1 MSIYQRYASGE
12 AEAGVKTPGND
23 DAITI
28 FPLSGRLELTKASD
42 FASKTTEEW
51 INIFPN
57 AAYFCGYDESLF
69 GHLIIMVYE
78 NPLTERICTV
88 SITKF
93 GVTLYNDL
101 ILNENSRF
109 FPACENLLP
118 IHKSSKV
125 RKALAITNL
134 KNYNKLVN
142 HPGNFDITRRW
153 DETTAGI
160 LASKMNL
167 LVDKKPNE
175 FGNKL
180 LQMGLITTHSMNSY
194 LFDVVYDNDDP
205 KKFDDNN
212 KLVYLL
218 GDQLDQ
224 LFDPL
229 LEYSPETLESTYNI
243 PSGSYDIPKTNDKI
257 QLIVEELIGIQTN
270 FTMNLVSLLQN
281 FIIPLRIFILSSSDA
296 NGITKINHVFPPT
309 IDEITRINCVLHDC
323 LTRAKSFGYVE
334 IFKVF
339 GMILPY
345 FYKPFIRHEANLKNF
360 KVRFNHFHKK
370 YEARIFKSKDINPTD
385 FSINAIDSIITGSLL
400 ELPKLKLVLVRLYES
415 VTKTTT
421 KEELSTIDYYYNMA
435 INIIDAFGGEDN
447 EVSQYH
453 ADNGYSHERFNSK
466 TRIFTP
472 TGKIL
477 TELATNWPTDLQYGW
492 LSRKVIG
499 IFELKNIK
507 PSNELF
513 YDIEILIIFSDH
525 LLFLRIVDD
534 TYYVQDND
542 MKNLISI
549 PDILMHSL
557 VNEKPLPTLS
567 TFPKMEVSYWCS
579 INDVT
584 VTTYKSFSSTTTS
597 EEDFLRFFIAN
608 SENATDDSNF
618 CRNYELLK
626 SKKGFEVIEL
636 VNKAK
641 ILNKKQPFHLFRSNT
656 SNLSLYSTAHTAI
669 NYDNEIVKS
678 PIVLLLNLS
687 TDSVNH
693 YFEKNPQIFLIF
705 TVNYTF
711 DGDVQLIGFNRNG
724 NVEVN
729 EVVADSEFQKTL
741 GLWMGSYINSYFNSF
756 TTVTEL
762 MIRSNHMDL
771 EYFLLQFQRY
781 NSHEVR
787 EKVRERVREKVRGKK
802 NKSVVS
808 TIEKELPKNVDP
820 VTDEVS
826 KAVLSESQIP
836 EVDAVKVKK
845 KRGSFFRRLFGSK
858 KSADVEFKELYKP
871 QPTLQ
876 VNRKN
881 SVSNSVIAPVVV
893 NETSKPESST
903 VPMSKEESYDDMEP
917 NFDNTNSQHLRNVS
931 NAETVQYIQSPH
943 KPQLQFVS
951 EGMSTPVDS
960 SRISPPLE
968 EQPPLSPMDMEV
980 KSVQSQKIQPVEP
993 VHQSSQTAPLL
1004 TIKPKSRTKTQAKEK
1019 NPPKIQN
1026 SGPFI
1031 KPITTKPIV
1040 SQPQAK
1046 PQPKKPFKELFD
1058 SSESLDKRPL
1068 SEAFESD
1075 FEPDE
1080 FSRIAQEHFKLP
1092 YPEPQPIGYETPIQI
1107 TQKTMTSPGTPRN
1120 PSLDVKSNFEF
1131 PRNDGKTFS
1140 DNVINDAIIS
1150 TQSAMTKDTE
1160 LASPAFT
1167 NDLDCDD
1174 DEANWIIFSRE
1185 SSTNS
1190 LVGPISKFQYAV
1202 PNFSRTSSQRDGSFA
1217 NAIRDVSAADS
1228 FRAQI
1233 EYFNSQISAKEPEG
1247 SVSSFT
1253 PSEVALNFS
1262 REIEQNFSSSG
1273 PKGYKYETAPKAK
1286 PEVFKSDFRSSRRA
1300 SDANEIAKRFSGMT
1314 QSSIDDDEY
1323 FSPEEFTPKIKNK
1336 EFEHKGFEHGSFSSE
1351 NTIINELLDQKVP
1364 VVTGASGVEDDG
1376 KNDFFLNQFGSMA
1389 YLSDILNGNV
1399 EI

>member
-12 AEAGVKTPGND
+12 AETGTKSKSPGND

-42 FASKTTEEW
+42 FASKTTEQW

-118 IHKSSKV
+118 IHKGSKV

-243 PSGSYDIPKTNDKI
+243 PSGSYDIPKTNDNI
-257 QLIVEELIGIQTN
+257 ELIVEELVGIQTN

-323 LTRAKSFGYVE
+323 LTRARSFGYVE
-334 IFKVF
+334 VFKVF

-360 KVRFNHFHKK
+360 KVRFNHFHRK
-370 YEARIFKSKDINPTD
+370 YEARIFKSKDINPTE
-385 FSINAIDSIITGSLL
+385 FSSNAIDSIITGSLL
-400 ELPKLKLVLVRLYES
+400 ELPKLKLVLVRLYEKVS
-415 VTKTTT
+415 KTAT
-421 KEELSTIDYYYNMA
+421 KEEIATIDYYYNMA

-453 ADNGYSHERFNSK
+453 NDNGYGHERFNSK

-499 IFELKNIK
+499 IFELKNVK
-507 PSNELF
+507 PSNDLF

-525 LLFLRIVDD
+525 LLFLKIVDD

-584 VTTYKSFSSTTTS
+584 VTTYKSFSSTTTL
-597 EEDFLRFFIAN
+597 EEDFLRFFVAN
-608 SENATDDSNF
+608 SENTTTDTNF
-618 CRNYELLK
+618 SRNYELLK
-626 SKKGFEVIEL
+626 SKRGFEVIEL

-641 ILNKKQPFHLFRSNT
+641 ILNKKQPFHLFRSNN
-656 SNLSLYSTAHTAI
+656 SSLSLYSTAHTAI
-669 NYDNEIVKS
+669 NYDNELVKS

-705 TVNYTF
+705 TVNFTF
-711 DGDVQLIGFNRNG
+711 EGDVQLIGFNRNG

-729 EVVADSEFQKTL
+729 EVVSDVDFQKTL
-741 GLWMGSYINSYFNSF
+741 GVWMGSYINSYFNSF

-802 NKSVVS
+802 NKSVTSVA
-808 TIEKELPKNVDP
+808 KEM
-820 VTDEVS
+820 T
-826 KAVLSESQIP
+826 KAVEPVPETQSGVAESQIP

-845 KRGSFFRRLFGSK
+845 KRRSFFRRLFGSK

-876 VNRKN
+876 RNRK
-881 SVSNSVIAPVVV
+881 SSNSEVAPPVIPTTI
-893 NETSKPESST
+893 EDSDPT
-903 VPMSKEESYDDMEP
+903 PMSKESSYDDMEP
-917 NFDNTNSQHLRNVS
+917 NFDNNHQRNVS

-951 EGMSTPVDS
+951 EGMPTPVDS
-960 SRISPPLE
+960 SRISPPPLDEQHPPLE
-968 EQPPLSPMDMEV
+968 EQPPLSPIDMEV
-980 KSVQSQKIQPVEP
+980 KSVHLQKIQPVDP

-1004 TIKPKSRTKTQAKEK
+1004 TIKPKSRTKGQQPKESK
-1019 NPPKIQN
+1019 APT
-1026 SGPFI
+1026 GPFI
-1031 KPITTKPIV
+1031 KPITNKPIV
-1040 SQPQAK
+1040 SQPQTK

-1092 YPEPQPIGYETPIQI
+1092 YPEPQPIGYTESNHKAQPSTSTET
-1107 TQKTMTSPGTPRN
+1107 RN

-1131 PRNDGKTFS
+1131 PHTVGTTYS

-1160 LASPAFT
+1160 LTSPAFT

-1190 LVGPISKFQYAV
+1190 LVGPISKFQYAL

-1228 FRAQI
+1228 FKAQI
-1233 EYFNSQISAKEPEG
+1233 EYFNSQIATKQPEE

-1262 REIEQNFSSSG
+1262 REIEQNFSSTG
-1273 PKGYKYETAPKAK
+1273 PKGYKYETKTEEPKAQD
-1286 PEVFKSDFRSSRRA
+1286 PSFKSFKVSRRA
-1300 SDANEIAKRFSGMT
+1300 SDANEVAKRYSGMT
-1314 QSSIDDDEY
+1314 QSSFDDDEY

-1336 EFEHKGFEHGSFSSE
+1336 EFEHKGAEHGSFSSD
-1351 NTIINELLDQKVP
+1351 NTIITDLLDHKVP
-1364 VVTGASGVEDDG
+1364 VNSEVDEG
-1376 KNDFFLNQFGSMA
+1376 KNEFFLNQFGSMA